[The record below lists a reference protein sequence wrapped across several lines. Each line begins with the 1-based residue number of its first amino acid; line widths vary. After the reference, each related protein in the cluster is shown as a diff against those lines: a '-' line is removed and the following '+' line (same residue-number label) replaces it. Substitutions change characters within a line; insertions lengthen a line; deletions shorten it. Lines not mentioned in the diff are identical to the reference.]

1 MRSQFAIFFIV
12 FFSWAVLRA
21 ETTEPQAEKQPA
33 PEKGIEISEEEETA
47 SETYEV
53 SSTERNETLYPSNW
67 GTAGIFRVRSAE
79 SLPESALA
87 FGIGGEFYSI
97 NNAPDFGT
105 GRQANSIAENLFV
118 GYSPTRHLTLAVVR
132 RNSSTTFGVPRQLIS
147 SLGDFN
153 FSAIYSFPL
162 SPSFAVAPI
171 GNFLIASNFNSLSP
185 SVSTLSGGIGALG
198 TYSFYPGMGLP
209 LFLHANLLY
218 HMPQIRSNSTGIL
231 ASETFYEFSRFST
244 ATFALGAEYKLG
256 DFIPFVEF
264 QHTHHFNSSL
274 SYGNS
279 PARVSLGARFIPL
292 DNKSLALLLGTDLAV
307 NRGLAA
313 GNPVPGVPFMPDY
326 QILGQVSYTF
336 GLTQTERKHYFTT
349 SDVNVVDRK
358 FVIRKNILFKV
369 GSAELLTESHAILD
383 QIAEV
388 IKANKVKKLLIAGH
402 TDSTHTEAYNLKLSL
417 ARANSVKSYLES
429 KGISGEGLVT
439 QGFGKRKPKASNAS
453 ERGRS
458 KNRRVE
464 FFILE

>member
-1 MRSQFAIFFIV
+1 MT
-12 FFSWAVLRA
+12 FFSGLLFA
-21 ETTEPQAEKQPA
+21 ENPTSNETPP
-33 PEKGIEISEEEETA
+33 PNSEKGIEISEEEESA

-53 SSTERNETLYPSNW
+53 SSQDRNETLYPSNW
-67 GTAGIFRVRSAE
+67 GTVGIFRVRSAE
-79 SLPESALA
+79 SLPEGAVA

-97 NNAPDFGT
+97 QNAPDFGT

-118 GYSPTRHLTLAVVR
+118 GYSPTRNLTLAVVR

-153 FSAIYSFPL
+153 FSAVYSFPL
-162 SPSFAVAPI
+162 SNSFAIAPI

-185 SVSTLSGGIGALG
+185 SVSTLSGGVGALG
-198 TYSFYPGMGLP
+198 TYSFYPGTGLP
-209 LFLHANLLY
+209 LFVHANLLY
-218 HMPQIRSNSTGIL
+218 HMPQIRSNSTGVL

-244 ATFALGAEYKLG
+244 TIFALGAEYKLG
-256 DFIPFVEF
+256 NFIPFIEF
-264 QHTHHFNSSL
+264 QHTHHLNSTL
-274 SYGNS
+274 SFGNS
-279 PARVSLGARFIPL
+279 PSRASFGARFIPL
-292 DNKSLALLLGTDLAV
+292 DNKSLALLLGADLAV
-307 NRGLAA
+307 NRGLNS

-349 SDVNVVDRK
+349 SDVNIVDRK
-358 FVIRKNILFKV
+358 FVIRKNIHFKV
-369 GSAELLTESHAILD
+369 ASAELLHESHALLD

-388 IKANKVKKLLIAGH
+388 IKANKVKKLLISGH

-417 ARANSVKSYLES
+417 ARANSVKAYLES

-439 QGFGKRKPKASNAS
+439 QGFGKRKPKASNAN
-453 ERGRS
+453 EKGRS
-458 KNRRVE
+458 QNRRVE